1 MLNLIRALVYLSVFL
16 AARAAVDPDLVG
28 TWSSKSRKVITGP
41 DFYDPVNEKFKEPS
55 HTGISYSF
63 TEDGYYEEAYYR
75 AVANPSSP
83 DCPKGIMQWQHGK
96 YSKEPNG
103 SLILTPFEVDGRQL
117 LSSPCAGDQSAY
129 TRYNQSELFKQYEV
143 QTDKFHNV
151 LRLNLYQF
159 DGTPVIPMYLVYR
172 PPQML
177 PTQTLNPTAQKPAA
191 TGKSKRDISD
201 EETIEPLN
209 KHAFV
214 KRSEPD
220 TMDKWWWF
228 GLFMTSVGGVA
239 LILK

>member
-1 MLNLIRALVYLSVFL
+1 MLDMVKALVFLSFFL

-28 TWSSKSRKVITGP
+28 TWSTKSRQVITGP
-41 DFYDPVNEKFKEPS
+41 GFYDPVNEKFTEPS

-83 DCPKGIMQWQHGK
+83 DCPQGIIQWQHGT

-103 SLILTPFEVDGRQL
+103 SLVLTPFAVDGRQL
-117 LSSPCAGDQSAY
+117 LSNPCASDLSAY
-129 TRYNQSELFKQYEV
+129 TRYNQSELFKQYEI

-177 PTQTLNPTAQKPAA
+177 PTQTLNPIAQK
-191 TGKSKRDISD
+191 TGSARKAKRDLID

-214 KRSEPD
+214 KRSEPEAI
-220 TMDKWWWF
+220 DKWWWF
-228 GLFMTSVGGVA
+228 GLFMTSAGGLA
-239 LILK
+239 LLLK